1 MNNTRKLV
9 YTALLAALTAAG
21 AFMRIP
27 MGYSSVTLQ
36 YLFTAMAGLLL
47 GRKWGALSQFVYV
60 FLGLVGLPIFTM
72 GGGFGY
78 VFQPTF
84 GFLLGL
90 IPAAW
95 VVGAAAGDKV
105 LFVPRGVECSPENA
119 VKTQVLASSL
129 RVAYAFS
136 EAESDKAYDFCYV
149 FDSAGVSEAPIKY
162 DEYAFTVRQMPA
174 LTAENAGHSSN
185 GAVVSV
191 PKTFVVSTQMASVGD
206 FVVLSAAADACAT
219 VSGISFGPW
228 HIPDRNTPAVGL
240 STGRSFG

>member
-36 YLFTAMAGLLL
+36 YLFTAMAGLL
-47 GRKWGALSQFVYV
+47 
-60 FLGLVGLPIFTM
+60 VGLPIFTM

-95 VVGAAAGDKV
+95 VVGAAAGESLDPRRMALASLAGLAV
-105 LFVPRGVECSPENA
+105 LYAVGMPYMALILNVYMGKGMTLSALLWAGMLPYLPGDA
-119 VKTQVLASSL
+119 VKII
-129 RVAYAFS
+129 VA
-136 EAESDKAYDFCYV
+136 
-149 FDSAGVSEAPIKY
+149 AGVCP
-162 DEYAFTVRQMPA
+162 
-174 LTAENAGHSSN
+174 
-185 GAVVSV
+185 
-191 PKTFVVSTQMASVGD
+191 
-206 FVVLSAAADACAT
+206 VLRRRLKLADG
-219 VSGISFGPW
+219 SHKQGE
-228 HIPDRNTPAVGL
+228 
-240 STGRSFG
+240 